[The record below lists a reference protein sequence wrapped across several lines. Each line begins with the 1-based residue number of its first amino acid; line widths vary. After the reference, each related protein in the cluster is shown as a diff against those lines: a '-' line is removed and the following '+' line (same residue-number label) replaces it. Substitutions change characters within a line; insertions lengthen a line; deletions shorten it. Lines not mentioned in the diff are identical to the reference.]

1 MFDLSVDRANSRTA
15 VMADLSEVK
24 EVFLDFLHMGQVF
37 LAYGYKLPPEFVLN
51 RASYASYC
59 RRHEEYMIR
68 RAKYELKRQKLLQIR
83 EEGGQVVMELTE
95 KGKVEAFKQEIMSV
109 RKRLSKSERCLVV
122 FDIPENI
129 SKLRDVF
136 RSFLIKAG
144 FEQVQL
150 SVWQSQF
157 DVVGLLSGLVKQLD
171 IEKWVQVYRAKPAN
185 SQ

>member
-1 MFDLSVDRANSRTA
+1 
-15 VMADLSEVK
+15 MADFSEVK

-37 LAYGYKLPPEFVLN
+37 LAYGYKIPPEFVLN
-51 RASYASYC
+51 RASYESYC
-59 RRHEEYMIR
+59 RRHEEYKIR

-83 EEGGQVVMELTE
+83 EEGGLVVMKLTE
-95 KGKVEAFKQEIMSV
+95 KGKIEALKQEIISI
-109 RKRLSKSERCLVV
+109 KKKLPKSEQCLVV

-136 RSFLIKAG
+136 RSFLRKAG

-157 DVVGLLSGLVKQLD
+157 DVIGLLSRLVKQLD
-171 IEKWVQVYRAKPAN
+171 IEKWVQVYRARSAN
-185 SQ
+185 GQ